1 MMKGFKTEDVLPL
14 DAVKS
19 KIWEMFDVLRTEQN
33 VTSEFDYHLVL
44 LLLSVYKDNLISIDI
59 VNKNHPSKM
68 RLIEQLRIADNE
80 LSNQYNPIIHNFEPS
95 LQRLSEN
102 GLQQLLNLLVEINKQ
117 VLTDNFP
124 DIFDSVLY
132 RISQSQGRY
141 SGEFIQPVELTR
153 LMFGLADLKKEAK
166 IFNPFAGLASF
177 GVYLDQGQA
186 YFGQELNQKTWAMG
200 ALRLLAHESPGSSR
214 YVCDDSI
221 LHWPHESDKF
231 DLVISNPP
239 YAWSLKEYKIAI
251 DPHIRTAEQFLL
263 EKGVRSLNEK
273 GKLIALLPQGILFRG
288 LHEQRLREFLVDED
302 LIDAIISLPGGL
314 LLNTGIPLIILV
326 LNRNKKLPGRV
337 KFVDAKDFVIPKGP
351 REKVLNDYSL
361 NSFIH
366 SDKADDNVVKIVY
379 NEQIRD
385 NDYNLSV
392 ARYFQK
398 QIDGVKLGEILKLIK
413 GKRGILPEKGKL
425 IRIPNLKDDKVD
437 FTLNASSIEVT
448 ELKQPF
454 IQPVSESCLLLA
466 MRWRTLKPTLFEFNG
481 EPIFKSQDIMSFQID
496 ESRVDKAYLINE
508 LHADYVTEQIESNR
522 IGAVFPYIRIDELL
536 DIKIKLPS
544 LENQKAKLQGALEF
558 LAEEKK
564 KELVLFKKIHG
575 LETEIVEQNTYLR
588 HSLAGPTSN
597 LKSSLENI
605 KNILTDKVQNIIP
618 DIMSLKVSDRHEL
631 TFGKYLEIIER
642 DINKI
647 SDAISKQLKVETD
660 IENKPLEYIDIV
672 EFLNKMKK
680 EYSDKTDL
688 NFTIEIDTHEEAL
701 LDDNGEMTKVYI
713 LGNKSLLTD
722 LFDNLISNAVT
733 HAFSNKK
740 SENRIEILLIKH
752 TDDAF
757 KNEISILVSNTGKP
771 LPNGFKHNLFI
782 RKGLKAGD
790 NAGNGF
796 GGWYI
801 NEIIKKMDGSF
812 EIIDERGTEGMGKTD
827 LVTSFEINFPIL
839 EIDADEKV

>member
-1 MMKGFKTEDVLPL
+1 
-14 DAVKS
+14 
-19 KIWEMFDVLRTEQN
+19 
-33 VTSEFDYHLVL
+33 
-44 LLLSVYKDNLISIDI
+44 
-59 VNKNHPSKM
+59 
-68 RLIEQLRIADNE
+68 
-80 LSNQYNPIIHNFEPS
+80 
-95 LQRLSEN
+95 
-102 GLQQLLNLLVEINKQ
+102 
-117 VLTDNFP
+117 
-124 DIFDSVLY
+124 
-132 RISQSQGRY
+132 
-141 SGEFIQPVELTR
+141 
-153 LMFGLADLKKEAK
+153 
-166 IFNPFAGLASF
+166 
-177 GVYLDQGQA
+177 
-186 YFGQELNQKTWAMG
+186 
-200 ALRLLAHESPGSSR
+200 
-214 YVCDDSI
+214 
-221 LHWPHESDKF
+221 
-231 DLVISNPP
+231 
-239 YAWSLKEYKIAI
+239 
-251 DPHIRTAEQFLL
+251 
-263 EKGVRSLNEK
+263 
-273 GKLIALLPQGILFRG
+273 
-288 LHEQRLREFLVDED
+288 
-302 LIDAIISLPGGL
+302 
-314 LLNTGIPLIILV
+314 
-326 LNRNKKLPGRV
+326 
-337 KFVDAKDFVIPKGP
+337 
-351 REKVLNDYSL
+351 
-361 NSFIH
+361 
-366 SDKADDNVVKIVY
+366 
-379 NEQIRD
+379 
-385 NDYNLSV
+385 
-392 ARYFQK
+392 
-398 QIDGVKLGEILKLIK
+398 
-413 GKRGILPEKGKL
+413 
-425 IRIPNLKDDKVD
+425 
-437 FTLNASSIEVT
+437 
-448 ELKQPF
+448 
-454 IQPVSESCLLLA
+454 

-522 IGAVFPYIRIDELL
+522 IGAVFPSIRIDELL
-536 DIKIKLPS
+536 DIKIHLPS

-660 IENKPLEYIDIV
+660 IDNKPLEYIDIV
-672 EFLNKMKK
+672 EFLNKMNK

-722 LFDNLISNAVT
+722 LFDNFISNAVT
-733 HAFSNKK
+733 HAFSNEKR
-740 SENRIEILLIKH
+740 ENKIEILLIKY

-812 EIIDERGTEGMGKTD
+812 EIIDERGTEGMGKPD